1 MFCSVLGFE
10 YFHISNVDFD
20 EFKQPL
26 LDDGNNLVYVKMHVD
41 GAHPHFLINGNSF
54 NVAIRALSLAVYQY
68 PHLVNHCDINLWSI
82 ALQYGIHRYQEL
94 CAYEKVLC
102 NSQSLSISDIEYLES
117 CQALEAEL
125 ASKLQGKLEYELSL
139 RPCLSYL
146 DDQPRYEITFETQF
160 VPLSNMREH
169 DIVP

>member
-54 NVAIRALSLAVYQY
+54 NVAIEALSLAIYRY
-68 PHLVNHCDINLWSI
+68 PHLMNHCDVNLWSI
-82 ALQYGIHRYQEL
+82 ALQYGIHRYREL
-94 CAYEKVLC
+94 YAYEKVPF
-102 NSQSLSISDIEYLES
+102 NNPSLSISDIEYLES

>member
-1 MFCSVLGFE
+1 M
-10 YFHISNVDFD
+10 D
-20 EFKQPL
+20 
-26 LDDGNNLVYVKMHVD
+26 
-41 GAHPHFLINGNSF
+41 
-54 NVAIRALSLAVYQY
+54 
-68 PHLVNHCDINLWSI
+68 HCDVNLWSI
-82 ALQYGIHRYQEL
+82 ALQYGIHRYREL
-94 CAYEKVLC
+94 YAYEKVPF
-102 NSQSLSISDIEYLES
+102 NNPSLSISDIEYLES